1 MLVPLKT
8 RDPKSRLAGALSAD
22 ERAELMRTLLERVV
36 GAVREAGVERVTV
49 VCAEPIDG
57 YERMARRRPR
67 LERRAR
73 SGDGRARPRAAR
85 RGRLRRPAA
94 SCAARRSKSC
104 STATPERGIAI
115 ARALDGGTNAVA
127 MRPPGLVLT
136 RFGEPGAPP
145 STPRS
150 ACPHV
155 DGRPAGPRV
164 RRRHARRPRQDAGRM
179 ALKLGYKAIGGA
191 VPPAAAARPVHGGGA
206 ARARAASGSPTTS
219 SRSATTAVTPRRA
232 CPGWARSASAPSGHC
247 SGRACSPRR
256 CATTRRSSPR
266 RSRRSRA
273 STPGGSG
280 WASAPASP

>member
-1 MLVPLKT
+1 MLIPLKT

-49 VCAEPIDG
+49 VSAEPIDG
-57 YERMARRRPR
+57 HEVWA
-67 LERRAR
+67 
-73 SGDGRARPRAAR
+73 DGGLAWNDALAAATADLVHAPLVAVVSADLPLPAQRGGRRAAR
-85 RGRLRRPAA
+85 RDAGARHRDRARPGRRNERGRDAAAGPRPDAFRRARKRRDPRR
-94 SCAARRSKSC
+94 ARRARC
-104 STATPERGIAI
+104 RG
-115 ARALDGGTNAVA
+115 
-127 MRPPGLVLT
+127 RPP
-136 RFGEPGAPP
+136 
-145 STPRS
+145 
-150 ACPHV
+150 
-155 DGRPAGPRV
+155 GPRV

-179 ALKLGYKAIGGA
+179 ASEARLQGVGGA
-191 VPPAAAARPVHGGGA
+191 VPAAAAARPVRRRRSGSGSSW
-206 ARARAASGSPTTS
+206 SGSPTTS

-256 CATTRRSSPR
+256 CATTPRSSPR
-266 RSRRSRA
+266 RSGRSPA